1 MWTKD
6 KHTTACKP
14 ITACCLFLKWS
25 FIGAQRHP
33 FVMPLLLSHYK
44 GRDEWSQRRRDC
56 LAHKVEY
63 FKALD
68 EDSENHP
75 EPLPAKDLV

>member
-1 MWTKD
+1 M
-6 KHTTACKP
+6 AS
-14 ITACCLFLKWS
+14 IRNAS
-25 FIGAQRHP
+25 AA
-33 FVMPLLLSHYK
+33 SHYK
-44 GRDEWSQRRRDC
+44 GRDEWSQRPRDC

-63 FKALD
+63 FEALD